1 VAGNSIRKNRR
12 QLLEENK
19 CRTHTSWSNPCI
31 PRVLRH
37 HFQSITLLLLR
48 FSFALLLLLSGISV
62 QVHAQDV
69 ALAAQGLSD
78 RLNDSSVTLAA
89 KSSIDTTHD
98 STLPRTSTT
107 SNIDRRA
114 EPGVFDLITNLP
126 SDWRDWAVD
135 NFQLKYWP
143 QFSLIAVSTGALIVY
158 DNQIWKPFEKEYNT
172 NMTFQNLS
180 NDFVDVGDGRFQFGL
195 AVAFGGYGFIAGD
208 QRAIRTAS
216 QVCEVIL
223 ASGGVVQLLKHVT
236 GRESPIDI
244 NTVTTNP
251 TTHVTTTT
259 TYPTGRWDWFPNQIL
274 YFDHTSHY
282 DAFPSGHLT
291 TALATLT
298 VIANNYPEQTWIDP
312 VGYAVCAGLSVGLV
326 AQSVHWWSDFPLAI
340 ALGVGF
346 GNLISP
352 NPNGDVNVPQPSTK
366 ETGWVEAGIHS
377 LLAETTIVPSVLP
390 DGGGLAMVVKF

>member
-1 VAGNSIRKNRR
+1 MGK
-12 QLLEENK
+12 NK
-19 CRTHTSWSNPCI
+19 CTHYPSWSYPRSS
-31 PRVLRH
+31 RVLRP
-37 HFQSITLLLLR
+37 HFQSIFSLLLR
-48 FSFALLLLLSGISV
+48 FSFVLLLILAGNSVRARTETPILSHDSS
-62 QVHAQDV
+62 V
-69 ALAAQGLSD
+69 ALAKS
-78 RLNDSSVTLAA
+78 AA
-89 KSSIDTTHD
+89 VDTARD

-107 SNIDRRA
+107 SSIDRRA
-114 EPGVFDLITNLP
+114 EPGIFDLITNLP
-126 SDWRDWAVD
+126 MDWRDWAVD

-143 QFSLIAVSTGALIVY
+143 QFTLITVSTAALIVY
-158 DNQIWKPFEKEYNT
+158 DNQIWKPFEKEYNS
-172 NMTFQNLS
+172 NITFQNLS

-195 AVAFGGYGFIAGD
+195 AVAFGGYGFIVGD
-208 QRAIRTAS
+208 QRAVRTAS

-259 TYPTGRWDWFPNQIL
+259 TYPTGRWDWFPNQIDYL
-274 YFDHTSHY
+274 DHTSHY
-282 DAFPSGHLT
+282 DAFPSGHLA

-298 VIANNYPEQTWIDP
+298 VIANNYPEQKWIDP
-312 VGYAVCAGLSVGLV
+312 VGYAVCAGLAVGLV
-326 AQSVHWWSDFPLAI
+326 AQSVHWWSDYPLAI

-352 NPNGDVNVPQPSTK
+352 NPNGDVSVPHPASK
-366 ETGWVEAGIHS
+366 ETGTIGSSINS
-377 LLAETTIVPSVLP
+377 LLAQTTIVPTMLP